1 MKTRVGVPVYVDK
14 GRVSKEAEIE
24 YFNIVKAKDGLYTDM
39 KILSKGN
46 SKVRYSGKVQ
56 ILQGKSLIDEY
67 ELDGGVVGGG
77 NYFVNKHKIDTK
89 NIKNS
94 GEYTLRAVISYLD
107 ENGKKKNIKKEAN
120 LNITGKV

>member
-1 MKTRVGVPVYVDK
+1 
-14 GRVSKEAEIE
+14 
-24 YFNIVKAKDGLYTDM
+24 M

-77 NYFVNKHKIDTK
+77 NYFVKKQKIDTR